1 MKILITILTCSLLLL
16 LTTETQ
22 ESVQLNRSFVL
33 IDTTNE
39 FNEQNLTAYIKSKN
53 LKHPHIVYAQA
64 KLETGNFTSTIFREN
79 NNLFGM
85 KYVHDFKSSRKRP
98 TTAIGSKYSHAVY
111 KHWKESVDDYLLW
124 QQMFK
129 KTPIEKENDYFNLLG
144 KRYAE
149 DKRYVKV
156 LKTIILTDTIKWS
169 LASNN

>member
-1 MKILITILTCSLLLL
+1 MKTIITFITSVLL
-16 LTTETQ
+16 LTISTQTQ
-22 ESVQLNRSFVL
+22 EAVMLNKPFVF
-33 IDTTNE
+33 IDNTNE
-39 FNEQNLTAYIKSKN
+39 FNETNLINYIKSKE
-53 LKHPHIVYAQA
+53 LKHPHIVFAQA
-64 KLETGNFTSTIFREN
+64 KLETGNFSSTIFKEN

-85 KYVHDFKSSRKRP
+85 KYVKDFRQSKTRP

-129 KTPIEKENDYFNLLG
+129 KTPIAKEEDYFKLLG

-156 LKTIILTDTIKWS
+156 LKVIISSDTIQW
-169 LASNN
+169 ASKK